1 MSVVHACVL
10 ALRLCREAFTKA
22 KWRKPVTAGLALPPF
37 DWLGAVATDNGAG
50 AATGAAVRV
59 YSMNATRWACDSD
72 RCSYWRCR
80 RRVS

>member
-1 MSVVHACVL
+1 MPVCLHYDFVGKRS
-10 ALRLCREAFTKA
+10 RRRNGE
-22 KWRKPVTAGLALPPF
+22 KPVTAGLALPPF